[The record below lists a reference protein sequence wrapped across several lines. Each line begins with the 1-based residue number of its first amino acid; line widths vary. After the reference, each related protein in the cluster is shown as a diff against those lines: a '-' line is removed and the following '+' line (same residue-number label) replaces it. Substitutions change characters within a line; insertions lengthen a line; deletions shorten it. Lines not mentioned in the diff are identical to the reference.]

1 MPSRI
6 GTSHGGLRKFGFEA
20 GTTSPSGLELLT
32 KDLESLG
39 VEAGITPHPSV
50 WRLNAVSSKEYRLV
64 HYVVYIFGK
73 RTTDIRL
80 KYLIA

>member
-20 GTTSPSGLELLT
+20 GTTSPSGLELLM

-39 VEAGITPHPSV
+39 LRPE
-50 WRLNAVSSKEYRLV
+50 
-64 HYVVYIFGK
+64 
-73 RTTDIRL
+73 
-80 KYLIA
+80 